1 MLKASMNTFLKCKKY
16 QIKKLRFKIKM
27 VFFYKPYFLTSK
39 KTGIRENNNNLDMCL
54 DLGLFFLL
62 GTEYASPFIS

>member
-1 MLKASMNTFLKCKKY
+1 ML
-16 QIKKLRFKIKM
+16 
-27 VFFYKPYFLTSK
+27 FFYKPYFLTSK